1 MFRRPATRQV
11 TVTYPKGIHV
21 RPSTAIVKSV
31 RQFDSKVAIRYGDR
45 EADASD
51 IMAILALGVPTGAE
65 LTLLAEGLDSKEV
78 LDSLGK
84 LFAEDFGMEKDRAKA
99 EGERRND
106 AQAE

>member
-1 MFRRPATRQV
+1 V

-65 LTLLAEGLDSKEV
+65 LTLLAEGLDSRDV
-78 LDSLGK
+78 LDALVK
-84 LFAEDFGMEKDRAKA
+84 LFADDFGMRVEKRD
-99 EGERRND
+99 
-106 AQAE
+106 

>member
-11 TVTYPKGIHV
+11 IVTYPKGIHV

-45 EADASD
+45 EADAND
-51 IMAILALGVPTGAE
+51 ILALGVPTGAE

-78 LDSLGK
+78 LDSLSK
-84 LFAEDFGMEKDRAKA
+84 LFAEDFGMEKERAKA

-106 AQAE
+106 A